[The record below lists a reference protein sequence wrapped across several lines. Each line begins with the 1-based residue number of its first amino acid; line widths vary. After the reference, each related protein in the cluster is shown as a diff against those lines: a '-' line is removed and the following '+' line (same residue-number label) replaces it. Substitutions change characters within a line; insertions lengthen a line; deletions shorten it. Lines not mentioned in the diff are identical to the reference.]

1 MGVSGGGQEATA
13 IRAALEAWRAQH
25 PQATFDEIE
34 DEVYRQLA
42 GLHAQWLGE
51 LAPPPPGTGA
61 GAGAEAPTPA
71 AASAGEPGGESRRC
85 GACGAAGLRPSGV
98 RSRQVVTRMG
108 ATTTLTRRYW
118 VCPACGAGH
127 LPPG

>member
-1 MGVSGGGQEATA
+1 MGASGTGEEAAA
-13 IRAALEAWRAQH
+13 IRAALAAWRVQH

-42 GLHAQWLGE
+42 TLHGQWLGE
-51 LAPPPPGTGA
+51 LAPPPHV
-61 GAGAEAPTPA
+61 AEAAAEAENTAPPRAGDPA
-71 AASAGEPGGESRRC
+71 APRC
-85 GACGAAGLRPSGV
+85 GECGAALRPSGM

-108 ATTTLTRRYW
+108 ATTRLTRRYW

-127 LPPG
+127 FPPG